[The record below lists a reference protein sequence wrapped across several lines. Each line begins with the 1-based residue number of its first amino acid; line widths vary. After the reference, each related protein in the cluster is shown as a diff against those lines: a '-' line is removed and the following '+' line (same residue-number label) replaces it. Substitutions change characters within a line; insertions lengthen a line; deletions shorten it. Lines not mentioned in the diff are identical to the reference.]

1 MKINYLFYTTITFQ
15 TIKPIIILTHQ
26 WKVNDVLQKIVTSL
40 SYKGMTVED
49 LNFCHSSLSCVE
61 IPQGLK

>member
-15 TIKPIIILTHQ
+15 TIKPIIISTHQ

-40 SYKGMTVED
+40 SYKGMTVWK
-49 LNFCHSSLSCVE
+49 
-61 IPQGLK
+61 I